1 MNDDQIRTLF
11 SQAHSGKTEIA
22 EPAFKEL
29 MKFGADKV
37 RSELLSIAMKSMSAK
52 VAEMAFHAWMKD
64 PTVKHW
70 HELHNVYWHCVTEK
84 VRILAFDEL
93 MKFPYVP
100 TASLREIA
108 ETTETQSIAVL
119 ALREVKR
126 RENE

>member
-1 MNDDQIRTLF
+1 
-11 SQAHSGKTEIA
+11 
-22 EPAFKEL
+22 